1 MESIIIHSSNKKDL
15 DLLQSLAQKMGL
27 ETQVLSQSAKKDI
40 AMMKAIDENDPAEN
54 LNLEDALTYYQTL
67 DKAK

>member
-15 DLLQSLAQKMGL
+15 DLLQYLAQKMGL
-27 ETQVLSQSAKKDI
+27 ETQVLSSSVKEDI
-40 AMMKAIDENDPAEN
+40 ALMKAIQENDPAEN
-54 LNLEDALTYYQTL
+54 VNIEDAVAYYQTL

>member
-15 DLLQSLAQKMGL
+15 DLLQYLAEKMGL
-27 ETQVLSQSAKKDI
+27 KTQVLNQSEKEDI
-40 AMMKAIDENDPAEN
+40 VMMKVIQENDPTEN
-54 LNLEDALTYYQTL
+54 LNLEDAVAYYQTL

>member
-15 DLLQSLAQKMGL
+15 DLLQYLAQEMGL
-27 ETQVLSQSAKKDI
+27 ETQILSSFVKEDI
-40 AMMKAIDENDPAEN
+40 ALMKAIQENDPAEN
-54 LNLEDALTYYQTL
+54 LNVEDALAYYQTL

>member
-1 MESIIIHSSNKKDL
+1 MESIIIHSNNKKDL

-27 ETQVLSQSAKKDI
+27 ETQVLSQSVKEDI

>member
-15 DLLQSLAQKMGL
+15 DLLRSLAQKMGL
-27 ETQVLSQSAKKDI
+27 ETQILSQPEKEDI
-40 AMMKAIDENDPAEN
+40 ALMKAIQENNPAEN
-54 LNLEDALTYYQTL
+54 LNLEDAVAYYQTL